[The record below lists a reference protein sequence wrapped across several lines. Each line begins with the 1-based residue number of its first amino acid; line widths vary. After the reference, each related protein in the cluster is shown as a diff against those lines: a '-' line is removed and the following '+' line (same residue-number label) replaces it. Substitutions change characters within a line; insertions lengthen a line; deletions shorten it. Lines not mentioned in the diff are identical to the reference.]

1 MPKRSKL
8 KKNVTRKSKKF
19 GLILNKVF
27 DQYKKKQKTKEKEGD
42 KVRGEKNKKKRN

>member
-27 DQYKKKQKTKEKEGD
+27 DQYKKNQKLN
-42 KVRGEKNKKKRN
+42 EKNEIKLRE